1 MRVIPINNPLFFMI
15 FPMKNEYRKKIGM
28 LDIFKI
34 NFDFS
39 ESIKLPFTK
48 LDIRKVMMNIKAKNI
63 AVHSKICLRFFFIVP
78 SKKNMIFNL
87 EIEYYSCI

>member
-1 MRVIPINNPLFFMI
+1 MI

-39 ESIKLPFTK
+39 ESIKLPFAK

-63 AVHSKICLRFFFIVP
+63 AVHSKICLRFFH
-78 SKKNMIFNL
+78 SSLKKEYDFQFGNRILFLYLTIINL
-87 EIEYYSCI
+87 RWI

>member
-1 MRVIPINNPLFFMI
+1 MI
-15 FPMKNEYRKKIGM
+15 FPMKNEYKKKIGI

-63 AVHSKICLRFFFIVP
+63 CLRFFFIVP

>member
-1 MRVIPINNPLFFMI
+1 MI
-15 FPMKNEYRKKIGM
+15 FPMKNEYKKKIGI

-63 AVHSKICLRFFFIVP
+63 AVHRQDNPFSFTP
-78 SKKNMIFNL
+78 SQKRI
-87 EIEYYSCI
+87 

>member
-1 MRVIPINNPLFFMI
+1 
-15 FPMKNEYRKKIGM
+15 M

-63 AVHSKICLRFFFIVP
+63 AVHSKICLRFF
-78 SKKNMIFNL
+78 S
-87 EIEYYSCI
+87 